1 LAATEGSLWA
11 GIAAARPGNHLAD
24 ISRTVEAYVVQRG
37 FAVVREYTGHGVG
50 RRMHE
55 DPQVL
60 NYVPAGAGQGPRL
73 KPGMTFALEP
83 MVNVGGWQTKALAD
97 GWTVVTA
104 DGKRSA
110 HFEHSIAL
118 TEGEPE
124 ILTVL

>member
-1 LAATEGSLWA
+1 
-11 GIAAARPGNHLAD
+11 
-24 ISRTVEAYVVQRG
+24 
-37 FAVVREYTGHGVG
+37 
-50 RRMHE
+50 
-55 DPQVL
+55 
-60 NYVPAGAGQGPRL
+60 
-73 KPGMTFALEP
+73 

-118 TEGEPE
+118 SEGEPE

>member
-1 LAATEGSLWA
+1 M
-11 GIAAARPGNHLAD
+11 
-24 ISRTVEAYVVQRG
+24 QRG
-37 FAVVREYTGHGVG
+37 CSVVREYTGHGVG

-60 NYVPAGAGQGPRL
+60 NYVPAGAGRGPRL
-73 KPGMTFALEP
+73 KAGMTLALEP
-83 MVNVGGWQTKALAD
+83 MVNVGTWRTKVLAD

-124 ILTVL
+124 LLTVL

>member
-1 LAATEGSLWA
+1 
-11 GIAAARPGNHLAD
+11 
-24 ISRTVEAYVVQRG
+24 
-37 FAVVREYTGHGVG
+37 
-50 RRMHE
+50 MHE

-60 NYVPAGAGQGPRL
+60 NYVPVGAGKGPRL

-83 MVNVGGWQTKALAD
+83 MVNVGDWRTKALAD

-104 DGKRSA
+104 DGKRCA